1 MTTIDPAADQP
12 MTGGPQAGWYH
23 DPAVNDGS
31 RLRWWTGAA
40 WSEHTRLMDAPPPSP
55 GQGVPRFQAA
65 PASTSAAFGTARVA
79 HPAGA
84 VTAQR
89 VKHNGTAWWS
99 FGLGL
104 LALTVVSLVLI
115 GHRTSIWVSSSGVI
129 AIVGGAR
136 ALRLRS
142 LGLAD
147 TFVPAILGIVF
158 GAISTLLMLGM
169 LFRY

>member
-1 MTTIDPAADQP
+1 MTTIDPAAESP
-12 MTGGPQAGWYH
+12 VAGGPQAGWYH

-40 WSEHTRLMDAPPPSP
+40 WSEHTRLMDAPPPP
-55 GQGVPRFQAA
+55 PTQQAPRSQAA
-65 PASTSAAFGTARVA
+65 PTPAAGFSTARVA
-79 HPAGA
+79 QPTGP

-129 AIVGGAR
+129 AIVSGAR

-158 GAISTLLMLGM
+158 GALGTLLMLGM
-169 LFRY
+169 LLRF

>member
-1 MTTIDPAADQP
+1 MTAIDPASGQP
-12 MTGGPQAGWYH
+12 MTAGPQAGWYH
-23 DPAVNDGS
+23 DPAVQDGS
-31 RLRWWTGAA
+31 RLRWWTGAT
-40 WSEHTRLMDAPPPSP
+40 WSEHTRAMESPPPP
-55 GQGVPRFQAA
+55 PAQTAPRFQAA
-65 PASTSAAFGTARVA
+65 PTPTAAAFSTARV
-79 HPAGA
+79 PRSTGA

-104 LALTVVSLVLI
+104 LALTVVSLVLV

-129 AIVGGAR
+129 AIISGAR

-158 GAISTLLMLGM
+158 GAVGTLLMLGM
-169 LFRY
+169 LLRF